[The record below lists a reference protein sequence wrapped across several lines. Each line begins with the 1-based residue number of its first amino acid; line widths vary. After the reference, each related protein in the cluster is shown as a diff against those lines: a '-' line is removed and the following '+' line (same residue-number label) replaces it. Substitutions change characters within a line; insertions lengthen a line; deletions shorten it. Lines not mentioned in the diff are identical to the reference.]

1 MEMPIFKGSLTKDAT
16 KTGSAVQDVPRSKLY
31 PSVSLKKHGE
41 EISVNFGQEPFV
53 YNIDDMM
60 NVCIYSK
67 FYSPFHCSLANIM
80 GIF

>member
-1 MEMPIFKGSLTKDAT
+1 MFNSSLTKDTT

-31 PSVSLKKHGE
+31 PSVSLKKPGE

-60 NVCIYSK
+60 NVRIHSH
-67 FYSPFHCSLANIM
+67 FISPFIATREY
-80 GIF
+80 

>member
-1 MEMPIFKGSLTKDAT
+1 MFNGSLTKDTT

-31 PSVSLKKHGE
+31 PAVSLKKHGE

-60 NVCIYSK
+60 NVCNEVLL
-67 FYSPFHCSLANIM
+67 PFSVRPHEYHGN
-80 GIF
+80 F